1 MKIVRGAEEGR
12 RALLQ
17 RQPLGETEL
26 PAAIR
31 EKNARIFG
39 GDLSVEQQ
47 VRRIIDDVRR
57 EGDAAVSRY
66 TKAFTGADVTSFE
79 VERPEIEAAY
89 GHVATDLVASLREAA
104 QRIEAYHRRQREHSS
119 RSFSDDGIGMQVR
132 AIERVGMYVPT
143 SPGAV
148 YPSSVLMTA
157 IPAKVAGVS
166 DLIMMSPAGPDG
178 RVDPLKLVAADIAG
192 VDRVFAAG
200 GAEAIAALAHGTQT
214 IPRVDKI
221 VGPGNLFVTVA
232 KREVFGSV
240 GIDALYGPSETIVI
254 ADESADP
261 MLAAADLLAQAEHDE
276 LATPILLTT
285 SESVAEAVGRE
296 VERQLRLL
304 ERERIA
310 RASFEAHGG
319 AVIVDSIAEAI
330 DLASEYAPEHLCLLV
345 KDAASVAATVR
356 NAGGIFVG
364 DDAPESLGDY
374 TAGPSHVMPTAGAA
388 RYASPL
394 GVHDFLK
401 VTSVVAVN
409 MEQLRRA
416 GPAAAKIARAE
427 GFTAHARSIE
437 LRLDG
442 GEGPAPARGDTS
454 QAAK

>member
-1 MKIVRGAEEGR
+1 VKIVRGADEGR
-12 RALLQ
+12 RTLLR

-26 PAAIR
+26 PDAIR
-31 EKNARIFG
+31 KKNAELFG
-39 GDLSVEQQ
+39 ADLSVEQQ

-57 EGDAAVSRY
+57 NGDAALARY

-79 VERPEIEAAY
+79 VQRSEIEAAY
-89 GHVATDLVASLREAA
+89 AEVPDDLVASLREAA
-104 QRIEAYHRRQREHSS
+104 RRIEAYHRRQREHSS
-119 RSFSDDGIGMQVR
+119 RSFSDGGIGMQVR

-166 DLIMMSPAGPDG
+166 DLIMMSPAARDG

-232 KREVFGSV
+232 KREVFGAV

-254 ADESADP
+254 ADDTADP

-285 SESVAEAVGRE
+285 SESMAEAVARE
-296 VERQLRLL
+296 VERQLKLL
-304 ERERIA
+304 DRERIA
-310 RASFEAHGG
+310 RTSFDARGG
-319 AVIVDSIAEAI
+319 AVIVETVAEAV
-330 DLASEYAPEHLCLLV
+330 DLASDYAPEHLCLLV
-345 KDAASVAATVR
+345 ANAAAVASTVR

-401 VTSVVAVN
+401 VTSVVAVDAA
-409 MEQLRRA
+409 QLREA

-442 GEGPAPARGDTS
+442 GERDNS